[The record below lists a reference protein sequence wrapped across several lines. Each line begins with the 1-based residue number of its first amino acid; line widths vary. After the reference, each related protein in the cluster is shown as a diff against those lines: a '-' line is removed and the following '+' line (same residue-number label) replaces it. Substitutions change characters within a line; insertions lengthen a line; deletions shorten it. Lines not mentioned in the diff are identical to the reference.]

1 MNFIEALKNITNIQQ
16 TENGADGYKST
27 GHPFTDFLY
36 KVSSLRSEEVDE
48 IKEDA
53 EEILNNE
60 YILRFLMYIR
70 NPRNGIGER
79 RTARI
84 LLRELFV
91 NHDWKN
97 KKECLDYTIN
107 HLYDYGRADD
117 VICIF
122 YQTKYFSDVCKSLK
136 ATLENDLKVMEKNG
150 SITLLAKWMPS
161 VNTSSKDTVEM
172 AKAIIKEFGWSE
184 KQYRITLSKLRKYTN
199 VVERQMSHQEWDK
212 IDYEKVPSLA
222 NLRYEKA
229 FMEHDTVRRSE
240 YLKKLA
246 NGEAKINSSVNFPS
260 DIVCR
265 YRNDRSHKYNETY
278 EQLWKNLA
286 DIEALDNTIVVRDD
300 SGSMC
305 CRVGTSSTEA
315 IDVATALAIYCG
327 EHCNGDYKNKCIT
340 FSETP
345 RYLDFSKYTTLKDKM
360 KFLFRHCEIANTDI
374 KAVFTLILNTAKNNK
389 LNQEDLPE
397 QILIISDMEFDAGA
411 NFKGNPIEESRKEFE
426 EAGYKLPKLIFWNVN
441 SRTKTIPVKEN
452 ELGVFLISGF
462 SPMVLDLIKGI
473 DQEKAIREKLDKE
486 YNEVPLLSF

>member
-1 MNFIEALKNITNIQQ
+1 MNFIEALKNVTNIQQ
-16 TENGADGYKST
+16 TENGASGYKST

-107 HLYDYGRADD
+107 HLDDYGRADD
-117 VICIF
+117 IICIF
-122 YQTKYFSDVCKSLK
+122 YQTKYFSDVCKFLK
-136 ATLENDLKVMEKNG
+136 ATLENDLKVMEKSG

-172 AKAIIKEFGWSE
+172 AKAIIKEFGWNE
-184 KQYRITLSKLRKYTN
+184 KQYRTTLSKLRKYTN

-229 FMEHDTVRRSE
+229 FMEH
-240 YLKKLA
+240 
-246 NGEAKINSSVNFPS
+246 N
-260 DIVCR
+260 
-265 YRNDRSHKYNETY
+265 
-278 EQLWKNLA
+278 
-286 DIEALDNTIVVRDD
+286 
-300 SGSMC
+300 
-305 CRVGTSSTEA
+305 
-315 IDVATALAIYCG
+315 
-327 EHCNGDYKNKCIT
+327 
-340 FSETP
+340 
-345 RYLDFSKYTTLKDKM
+345 
-360 KFLFRHCEIANTDI
+360 
-374 KAVFTLILNTAKNNK
+374 
-389 LNQEDLPE
+389 
-397 QILIISDMEFDAGA
+397 
-411 NFKGNPIEESRKEFE
+411 
-426 EAGYKLPKLIFWNVN
+426 
-441 SRTKTIPVKEN
+441 
-452 ELGVFLISGF
+452 
-462 SPMVLDLIKGI
+462 
-473 DQEKAIREKLDKE
+473 
-486 YNEVPLLSF
+486 